1 MQGPFEDHIF
11 WPYYGHILG
20 TSGIID
26 FLSGKVDVW
35 AQLQT
40 SGLVYFN
47 VVQCMN
53 MVMSDNK
60 TRGIR
65 GWVL

>member
-1 MQGPFEDHIF
+1 M
-11 WPYYGHILG
+11 GHIWSYTG
-20 TSGIID
+20 YFWDYD

-65 GWVL
+65 GRVL

>member
-1 MQGPFEDHIF
+1 M
-11 WPYYGHILG
+11 GHIWSYTG
-20 TSGIID
+20 YFWDYD

-53 MVMSDNK
+53 CLCPT
-60 TRGIR
+60 TRPEVSEVGFYDQQK
-65 GWVL
+65 GGN

>member
-1 MQGPFEDHIF
+1 M
-11 WPYYGHILG
+11 GHIWSYTG
-20 TSGIID
+20 YFWDYD

-65 GWVL
+65 GWAL

>member
-1 MQGPFEDHIF
+1 MQGPFEDHIY

-53 MVMSDNK
+53 MVISDNK

>member
-1 MQGPFEDHIF
+1 MGYIWSYTGYF
-11 WPYYGHILG
+11 WDY
-20 TSGIID
+20 D
-26 FLSGKVDVW
+26 VLSGKVDVW

>member
-1 MQGPFEDHIF
+1 M
-11 WPYYGHILG
+11 GHIWSYTG
-20 TSGIID
+20 YFWDYD

-53 MVMSDNK
+53 MVISDNK

-65 GWVL
+65 GWAV

>member
-1 MQGPFEDHIF
+1 M
-11 WPYYGHILG
+11 GHIWSYTG
-20 TSGIID
+20 YFWDYD

>member
-1 MQGPFEDHIF
+1 M
-11 WPYYGHILG
+11 GHIWSYTG
-20 TSGIID
+20 YFWDYD

-53 MVMSDNK
+53 MVISDNK

>member
-1 MQGPFEDHIF
+1 MAI
-11 WPYYGHILG
+11 YGHILG

-26 FLSGKVDVW
+26 VLSGKVDVW
-35 AQLQT
+35 AQLRT

-53 MVMSDNK
+53 MVISDNK

>member
-1 MQGPFEDHIF
+1 MGYIWSYTGYF
-11 WPYYGHILG
+11 WDY
-20 TSGIID
+20 D

>member
-1 MQGPFEDHIF
+1 M
-11 WPYYGHILG
+11 GHIWSYTG
-20 TSGIID
+20 YFWDYD

-35 AQLQT
+35 AQLRT

-53 MVMSDNK
+53 MVISDNK

>member
-1 MQGPFEDHIF
+1 MD
-11 WPYYGHILG
+11 

-26 FLSGKVDVW
+26 VLSGKVDVW
-35 AQLQT
+35 AQLRT

-53 MVMSDNK
+53 MVISDNK